1 MDIKKVVEKGNF
13 DLHLH
18 TTASDGKYSPSEVVQ
33 MAAEK
38 GMNTIAITDHDTTKG
53 IAEAINAGK
62 AFGITVIPGIELS
75 TKYKDKTIDIL
86 GYGINETPELSKVLE
101 RIREHR
107 ENRSEVI
114 IKKFCDIGM
123 VITSAD
129 VRKYSKGEVIARPHI
144 AKAVVEKGYAKHTQE
159 VFDLYLGD
167 GKPCSEDKL
176 KLSPLEGITLI
187 QNAGGKAV
195 LAHPRLVHDDHIIAE
210 LLKLPVD
217 GIEVWHRKHDK
228 NDVKRYKKMA
238 GQYNK
243 FITGGS
249 DFHSDEHM
257 IGEFGYHII

>member
-101 RIREHR
+101 RSRQSHGR
-107 ENRSEVI
+107 RDLNRRS
-114 IKKFCDIGM
+114 
-123 VITSAD
+123 
-129 VRKYSKGEVIARPHI
+129 
-144 AKAVVEKGYAKHTQE
+144 
-159 VFDLYLGD
+159 
-167 GKPCSEDKL
+167 
-176 KLSPLEGITLI
+176 
-187 QNAGGKAV
+187 
-195 LAHPRLVHDDHIIAE
+195 
-210 LLKLPVD
+210 
-217 GIEVWHRKHDK
+217 
-228 NDVKRYKKMA
+228 
-238 GQYNK
+238 
-243 FITGGS
+243 
-249 DFHSDEHM
+249 
-257 IGEFGYHII
+257 